1 MVDIFLLEK
10 FSEKTPC
17 LRTLKLVSAII
28 YRIFIFIA
36 SDCPSKTVKNGFY
49 FVKNACFVLE
59 IFKLL

>member
-49 FVKNACFVLE
+49 FV
-59 IFKLL
+59 